1 MSTKVCPT
9 CYGWCCRNGYDKH
22 LQGPGAHTCPDCE
35 AGLAWEAYTELA
47 PRPVRT
53 AEDERADVL
62 AYLDY
67 AATFPFYYNKGA
79 AAVIGTLRELISQ
92 GTHEGYAKKASD
104 RV

>member
-9 CYGWCCRNGYDKH
+9 CDS
-22 LQGPGAHTCPDCE
+22 
-35 AGLAWEAYTELA
+35 GLVWTTYTEPA
-47 PRPVRT
+47 SRPDRT
-53 AEDERADVL
+53 AEEERADVL

-67 AATFPFYYNKGA
+67 AATFPFHYNKGA

-104 RV
+104 KV